1 MRIPGG
7 TLRVSTTLA
16 ILAALVFFLALF
28 LAPPRAMALIE
39 DDVVPEG
46 AWGARLRLHLETQDA
61 TLDKASRFA
70 PLINYVIPDDE
81 IRAQVEGNIER
92 SIQRLDFLFTYGVT
106 DRWNLSLN
114 IPYLELEQDSTL
126 EPTSTDPDVV
136 ALVERLQSKKL
147 SGTGDYTLT
156 SLHRTIFSDW
166 NAFLVG
172 YGFIVPSTSQQGV
185 YVGAPT
191 FDTVSAVT
199 STFVL
204 FHYTRYPAI
213 HGARFDLRAW
223 GSTGFKGRA
232 SVPDGPEKKLEPG
245 NRISLL
251 FAWSQ
256 EFGPVS
262 SGLEYEFFDQ
272 RSGSLNGTRLK
283 DQARGQYLRFQLG
296 FGNLAGLEK
305 GPLAF
310 PFRFDMQIESLER
323 GSNLPKGERI
333 LFTLQTYF

>member
-1 MRIPGG
+1 MRTPGG
-7 TLRVSTTLA
+7 SLPVFRT
-16 ILAALVFFLALF
+16 LAALAALAALAFF
-28 LAPPRAMALIE
+28 LAPPRALALIE

-46 AWGARLRLHLETQDA
+46 AWGARLSLHLETQDA
-61 TLDKASRFA
+61 TKDNASRFA

-92 SIQRLDFLFTYGVT
+92 SIRRLDFLFTYGVT
-106 DRWNLSLN
+106 DTWNLSLN

-126 EPTSTDPDVV
+126 FPTSDDPGV
-136 ALVERLQSKKL
+136 AAVVERLQSKKL
-147 SGTGDYTLT
+147 SGTGDFTLT
-156 SLHRTIFSDW
+156 SMHRTVFSDW
-166 NAFLVG
+166 NGFLFG
-172 YGFIVPSTSQQGV
+172 YGLIVPSTSQQEV

-199 STFVL
+199 YTFLL

-223 GSTGFKGRA
+223 GSAGIKGRA
-232 SVPDGPEKKLEPG
+232 SVPDGPEQKLEPG
-245 NRISLL
+245 NRTSLK

-256 EFGPVS
+256 EFGPVA
-262 SGLEYEFFDQ
+262 SGLEYEFFEK

-283 DQARGQYLRFQLG
+283 DQARGQYLRFQMG

-323 GSNLPKGERI
+323 GSNLPKGERMV
-333 LFTLQTYF
+333 FTLQTYF